1 MKESVLLLDH
11 TISVQC
17 AYVHPI
23 LSSSIASSPG
33 SSQLA
38 NFQYCTLKSNIEKL
52 RMRLILTGKV
62 VKNKM

>member
-11 TISVQC
+11 TMSVQC

-38 NFQYCTLKSNIEKL
+38 FQYCTLKSNIEKL